1 MKCKKSMILFPIPIV
16 DMQNVHLN
24 IYPPQ
29 LGQMLHELKFEQKII
44 FSTVGHRS

>member
-16 DMQNVHLN
+16 EMQNVHLN

-29 LGQMLHELKFEQKII
+29 LGQMLHELKNSNKK
-44 FSTVGHRS
+44 